1 MRIQALFL
9 VALMVLIL
17 LDLPVFS
24 QQQANR
30 PKIGVVLSGGGAKGF
45 AHIGALKVLVEAGV
59 PVDYIGGTSMGGI
72 IGGLFAIG
80 YHPDSL
86 QKLVLDQD
94 WEAVLADEIARRDL
108 SMAEKAQDGKYFFTL
123 PFRENRLQLPDGL
136 VAGQSVYN
144 MLSYYCSP
152 AYGITDFNKFRIPF
166 LCVAADIEQGESVT
180 LDHGYL
186 PDALRATMAI
196 PTFFAP
202 VEIDG
207 KLLVDG
213 GLINNF
219 PVKEVKDLGA
229 DIIIGIDV
237 QGKLYT
243 KKELG
248 SFFKILD
255 QATSFLR
262 RPLYEEALKQT
273 DIYIHPDLKDYGVSS
288 FTDADSIIKLGEI
301 AALLALPEINA
312 MLDSLKRSYDL
323 KPDYCLDSRPVDS
336 VFISEIVIEGINKV
350 SPGFVA
356 GVLQLEVLKFHS
368 LKKINHSINRL
379 YGTQNFDKINYE
391 LIPLER
397 GGVRFKI
404 NLEESKGGE
413 FSVGLHYD
421 TDYRAAFLLNLTYRN
436 FIFSGGRLFFDLALG
451 DNSSFTADY
460 LYDRGWKPGFGARFQ
475 AYTFD
480 AFLYDSVDLNR
491 KSASLQYSSALANFY
506 TQSNFNDFSIVGGG
520 IEFEFSK
527 LKSDVFLIDLE
538 NVNKFTTNLLAYINI
553 DNLDRVV
560 YPRDGFRINSTFKLI
575 TGIKDTITEK
585 SVEPLAFFIFR
596 YQQSVPVNK
605 RLTIQPSAFFGSV
618 LSHGTYILPQYNFYL
633 GGLRA
638 DNKNGIYP
646 FVGLNFM
653 QVRDLN
659 AIVGRV
665 DLQYEF
671 ARNFFVLPKYSIAF
685 HSASLDDLFSDN
697 RAINGWG
704 IGVGVKTI
712 IGPIELNFM
721 SSDVTKGFMAYFNL
735 GFNF

>member
-1 MRIQALFL
+1 MFLALAETF
-9 VALMVLIL
+9 AQK
-17 LDLPVFS
+17 P
-24 QQQANR
+24 ANR

-45 AHIGALKVLVEAGV
+45 AHIGALKVLVDAGV

-72 IGGLFAIG
+72 IGGLLAIG

-94 WEAVLADEIARRDL
+94 WDAVLADEIARRDL
-108 SMAEKAQDGKYFFTL
+108 SMVEKAQDGKYFFSL
-123 PFRENRLQLPDGL
+123 PFRDNRIELPGGL

-144 MLSYYCSP
+144 MLSYFCSP
-152 AYGITDFNKFRIPF
+152 ALGITDFNKFKIPF
-166 LCVAADIEQGESVT
+166 LCIAADIEQGESVT

-219 PVKEVKDLGA
+219 PVKEVKDMGA

-237 QGKLYT
+237 QGKLYN

-301 AALLALPEINA
+301 AALLALPKINA
-312 MLDSLKRSYDL
+312 MLDSLRKIYDL
-323 KPDYCLDSRPVDS
+323 KPDNSYNSRPVDS

-350 SPGFVA
+350 TPGFVT
-356 GVLQLEVLKFHS
+356 GVLQLEVLKFYS
-368 LKKINHSINRL
+368 LKAINQSINRL
-379 YGTQNFDKINYE
+379 YGTQNFERINYQ
-391 LIPLER
+391 LIPLQR

-460 LYDRGWKPGFGARFQ
+460 LYDRGWKPGFGVRFQ

-480 AFLYDSVDLNR
+480 AFLYDSIDLNK
-491 KSASLQYSSALANFY
+491 KSASLQYSSALVNLY
-506 TQSNFNDFSIVGGG
+506 TQSNFNDFSVVGGG
-520 IEFEFSK
+520 VEFEFSN
-527 LKSDVFLIDLE
+527 LKSDVFIIDLE
-538 NVNKFTTNLLAYINI
+538 NVNKFTTNFVGNINF

-560 YPRDGFRINSTFKLI
+560 YPRDGLRINSTFKLI
-575 TGIKDTITEK
+575 TGINDTITRER
-585 SVEPLAFFIFR
+585 VEPLAFFKFK
-596 YQQSVPVNK
+596 YQQSFPFNK
-605 RLTIQPSAFFGSV
+605 RLTLQPSAFFGSV
-618 LSHGTYILPQYNFYL
+618 LSHGNYILPQYNFYL
-633 GGLRA
+633 GGLGA
-638 DNKNGIYP
+638 DSKNGIYP

-659 AIVGRV
+659 TIVARV

-671 ARNFFVLPKYSIAF
+671 ARNFFVLPKYNIAF
-685 HSASLDDLFSDN
+685 HSEDLSDLFTDN

-712 IGPIELNFM
+712 IGPIEINFM

-735 GFNF
+735 GYNF